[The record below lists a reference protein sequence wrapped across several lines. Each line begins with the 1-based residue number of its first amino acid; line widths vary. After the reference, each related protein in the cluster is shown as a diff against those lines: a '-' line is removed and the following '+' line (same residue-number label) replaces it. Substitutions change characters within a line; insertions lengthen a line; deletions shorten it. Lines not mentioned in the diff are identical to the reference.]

1 MDIAERNGADLRRS
15 LASAERLSEAAI
27 ARAERC
33 VKIPGSRSSALLV
46 RPTAADQR
54 LRRVVRRGA
63 WVAAFFM
70 GASRGITIQ
79 LEPFRPARFPGAS
92 GVGRPSHKLRA
103 HADGPAAGCGVTWRH
118 SYTAR

>member
-1 MDIAERNGADLRRS
+1 MG
-15 LASAERLSEAAI
+15 
-27 ARAERC
+27 
-33 VKIPGSRSSALLV
+33 GS
-46 RPTAADQR
+46 
-54 LRRVVRRGA
+54 
-63 WVAAFFM
+63 FFH

-118 SYTAR
+118 SYTARVPYDAVQTSYAGEPAHVGRDVVCAGLRRGAAGGGLLRPSAPPLLPRARLARVR